1 MERGEDAGRTRVF
14 VYWWPGLRTAAATV
28 QVRNETKHIIGN
40 WLLGTG
46 SYAQAI
52 TMVSENNLR
61 GGPGMGILLP
71 DSTSA
76 FELAPIDPSEQASAQ
91 LVISPNVATTA
102 IDLAILLVDAVST
115 VFFGPD
121 SNCYVNFAKN
131 FFLDA
136 TLLDTFSFYTSLR
149 LSP

>member
-1 MERGEDAGRTRVF
+1 
-14 VYWWPGLRTAAATV
+14 
-28 QVRNETKHIIGN
+28 
-40 WLLGTG
+40 
-46 SYAQAI
+46 
-52 TMVSENNLR
+52 MVSENNLR